1 MELRHLRYLVAIA
14 ETGSLTFAAE
24 KLLNT
29 AQPSLGRQIRD
40 LEQEVGVQLLD
51 RSPHGTKLTAAGRAF
66 LDHAGF
72 RWLRPRRPWKQ
83 HGALPNPPDRLS
95 RLVFS
100 LDRRSIGCRTRRGST
115 R

>member
-40 LEQEVGVQLLD
+40 LEREAGVQLLE
-51 RSPHGTKLTAAGRAF
+51 RIPHGTKLTSAGRAF
-66 LDHAGF
+66 LNHA
-72 RWLRPRRPWKQ
+72 
-83 HGALPNPPDRLS
+83 RLS
-95 RLVFS
+95 LAQAAAAVEAA
-100 LDRRSIGCRTRRGST
+100 RRAAQPARPTFSIGFLTRQEVH
-115 R
+115 